1 MLNPIRKA
9 RLLAGLSQGDLAREM
24 GLSQGAVSLWER
36 GKTSPSAP
44 KLKRLAVL
52 LNTTVDEL
60 LKEVS

>member
-1 MLNPIRKA
+1 MLTAIKKA
-9 RLLAGLSQGDLAREM
+9 RLIAGMSQGELARQM
-24 GLSQGAVSLWER
+24 GLSQGAVSLWEQ

-44 KLKRLAVL
+44 KLKRLAEV